1 MSEEQEAQYGEV
13 VEIQSV
19 IDATAEL
26 AVPSSLQAALIEEL
40 GPIARRI
47 AQYKEEAEGAT
58 VTNEKD
64 ANDASELCERIA
76 TDINAVEGQ
85 NTLVKIINGLH
96 GLHRRCTAARAMFV
110 DPMKASRKTLKDK
123 IGKWQDDE
131 DEKAA
136 AEQRRLQAIADEQAR
151 RDREALEKKMS
162 AAKKPET
169 QEKYREAAAA
179 VSAPVVTVE
188 APRAS
193 GIKIAK
199 VWKVTRMD
207 SAAFLTALATRPD
220 LHGFVEIK
228 VTNLERAKAANNAM
242 EVPGITFDK
251 VNR

>member
-1 MSEEQEAQYGEV
+1 MSENEAQYGEV

-26 AVPSSLQAALIEEL
+26 AVPSPLKAALIEAL
-40 GPIARRI
+40 GPIAARI
-47 AQYKEEAEGAT
+47 KEYKDTAEVTVVDTEA
-58 VTNEKD
+58 D
-64 ANDASELCERIA
+64 ANEAARVCELIA
-76 TDINAVEGQ
+76 VDIKAVEGQ

-110 DPMKASRKTLKDK
+110 DPMKVSRKTLKDK
-123 IGKWQDDE
+123 IMAWQDRE
-131 DEKAA
+131 AEKAA
-136 AEQRRLQAIADEQAR
+136 AEQRRLQAIADEKAR
-151 RDREALEKKMS
+151 REREALEKR
-162 AAKKPET
+162 AAEAKKPET
-169 QEKYREAAAA
+169 VEKYQEAAAA
-179 VSAPVVTVE
+179 VVAPVVTVE

-199 VWKVTRMD
+199 VWKVVRMD
-207 SAAFLTALATRPD
+207 AATFLKALATRPD

-228 VTNLERAKAANNAM
+228 TTNLERAKAANPAM